1 MSYRPL
7 RRHLGRKGRGGTV
20 GSAMVGKE
28 KELTIHFSPGC
39 VQLLEEDVSVPD
51 RRVLVTGA
59 TGLLGRAVYKEFAEN
74 GWDAVGCGYRRARP
88 RFEKVNLLEAGEV
101 RRMIQEVKPHAVVH
115 CAAER
120 RPDVVQN
127 RPDYAQQLN
136 VNSSAFI
143 AKESAEVGAFMIY
156 LSTDYI
162 FDGTHP
168 PYRESDTPNPLN
180 LYGKSK
186 LAGERQV
193 LQNHPG
199 AAVLRVPVLY
209 GPIEELEESAVC
221 AIFSSVQS
229 PERLASVDHW
239 QQRFPTHVADVA
251 RVCRELSERRM
262 QDSSVSGIF
271 HWSGNERMTKYEM
284 ACTMADVFR
293 LPRNH
298 LQPVTDP
305 PPTGTLRPHDARLDC
320 SRLERMGIGQ
330 RTPFR
335 LGLKRCLWPFLRD
348 KQWQQ
353 TVFH

>member
-1 MSYRPL
+1 
-7 RRHLGRKGRGGTV
+7 
-20 GSAMVGKE
+20 MVGKE

-39 VQLLEEDVSVPD
+39 VQLLEVMKDCQKIFSAASSARVNWEKCAGILGQWQEDVSVPD

-88 RFEKVNLLEAGEV
+88 RFEKVNLLEAGDV
-101 RRMIQEVKPHAVVH
+101 RRIIQEVKPHAVVH

-136 VNSSAFI
+136 VNSSACI
-143 AKESAEVGAFMIY
+143 AKES
-156 LSTDYI
+156 
-162 FDGTHP
+162 
-168 PYRESDTPNPLN
+168 
-180 LYGKSK
+180 
-186 LAGERQV
+186 
-193 LQNHPG
+193 G

-271 HWSGNERMTKYEM
+271 HWSGNERMTKYEI